1 MFYEHRIHM
10 IHVAQSNLDSD
21 KMKLLMEDYVRTLMF
36 LSFGLQVTVT
46 ATVETFLPWLK
57 TSAMWERCHVVAP
70 IRLHFQ
76 RMDAQCGPLE
86 EETTVCKPFTSR

>member
-1 MFYEHRIHM
+1 M
-10 IHVAQSNLDSD
+10 IHIAHSNLDSD
-21 KMKLLMEDYVRTLMF
+21 KIKLLMEDYVHSLMF
-36 LSFGLQVTVT
+36 LLFGLQVTVT

-70 IRLHFQ
+70 IQLHFQ
-76 RMDAQCGPLE
+76 RMDAQCGLLE